1 MLLPHRIQNRT
12 LRGIGEIRPSE
23 MCRTTRAEALGGS
36 TRQNHGVVSGH
47 VLSRDWFTLRGAW

>member
-23 MCRTTRAEALGGS
+23 MCRTTRASALGYA
-36 TRQNHGVVSGH
+36 RPP
-47 VLSRDWFTLRGAW
+47 LRGYQDSRLTGFEPPDGGVRT